1 MNAETIDADTT
12 IRIFLL
18 KNAGKILS
26 DGLIEYEIQQ
36 YIPYSYRFTVRS
48 KIEESINLFSNPM
61 SLEFEIILY
70 NDEILVTTKYKHDSD
85 KSGFTSRHIA
95 IPLIYTKELM
105 DFENIRGDVESE
117 GTKDVIVKFFKL
129 IKSEIVQ
136 GGTHGTKDI

>member
-1 MNAETIDADTT
+1 MNTEAIDAETT

-18 KNAGKILS
+18 KNAGKILNNES
-26 DGLIEYEIQQ
+26 IEYEIQQ
-36 YIPYSYRFTVRS
+36 YIPYSYRFAVRS
-48 KIEESINLFSNPM
+48 NREKSINVFSNPK

-70 NDEILVTTKYKHDSD
+70 NDEILVTTKYEYDSD
-85 KSGFTSRHIA
+85 KSGFTSGHIT

-105 DFENIRGDVESE
+105 DFENIRVDIESE

>member
-18 KNAGKILS
+18 KNAGKMLS
-26 DGLIEYEIQQ
+26 DESIEYEIQQ
-36 YIPYSYRFTVRS
+36 YIPYSYRFIV
-48 KIEESINLFSNPM
+48 NAFSDPM

-70 NDEILVTTKYKHDSD
+70 NDEILVTTKEHDSD
-85 KSGFTSRHIA
+85 KSGFTSGHIT

-105 DFENIRGDVESE
+105 DFENICGDIESE
-117 GTKDVIVKFFKL
+117 GTKDAIVKFFKL